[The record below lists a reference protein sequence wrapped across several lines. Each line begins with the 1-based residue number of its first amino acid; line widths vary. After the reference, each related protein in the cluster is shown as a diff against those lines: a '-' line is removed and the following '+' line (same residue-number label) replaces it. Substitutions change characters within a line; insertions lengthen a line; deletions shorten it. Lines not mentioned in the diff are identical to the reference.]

1 MLVTLLLASSLTVL
15 AGAII
20 APALPTMAEHFQDTP
35 GVDLLVRLV
44 LTMPALFIVVGA
56 PLAGWIADFRGRRGL
71 LLGAVLA
78 YAIAGTAGAFLPS
91 LATILVSRAL
101 LGLAV
106 AGIMTAVTALL
117 ADYYAGVDRA
127 RVMGF
132 QAASMGLGGLVFT
145 GLGGLLAGVDWRGPF
160 LVYLLALGVFPL
172 AFRMLWEPPKTGAS
186 PREMKAG
193 ARAEAHPGPEAS
205 QRQRQNSTDFP
216 WRVVAPVYGVA
227 FVMQVAFYTIPVQ
240 FPFHLAAV
248 AGGGPEL
255 AGLAIGTTSL
265 FFSLASLASA
275 RLNEGVGYGTVIGR
289 GFLVGAVGFAG
300 VGLAPSPLTMFPS
313 LAVAGIGIGLVLP
326 AMMVWLTTS
335 VAPRLR
341 GRALGGLTTAVFLGQ
356 FVSPLA
362 SQPFLVRVG
371 SEGVYLGVAGLL
383 VGVAVLLTLLVNG
396 HRRIRRNR
404 QPTDTAVASPLGE
417 GTLPGGGEQLPVE
430 EER

>member
-20 APALPTMAEHFQDTP
+20 APALPTMAEHFHDTP

-71 LLGAVLA
+71 LIGSVLA
-78 YAIAGTAGAFLPS
+78 YAVTGTAGAFLPS
-91 LATILVSRAL
+91 VGAILVSRGL

-106 AGIMTAVTALL
+106 AGVMTAVTALL
-117 ADYYAGVDRA
+117 ADYYGGADRA

-132 QAASMGLGGLVFT
+132 QAAFMGLGGLVFT

-160 LVYLLALGVFPL
+160 LVYLLALGVLPL
-172 AFRMLWEPPKTGAS
+172 TIRTLWEPLKEKDS
-186 PREMKAG
+186 PPERNVG
-193 ARAEAHPGPEAS
+193 SQPGP
-205 QRQRQNSTDFP
+205 QLGTGRWDSTDFP

-227 FVMQVAFYTIPVQ
+227 FIMQMAFYTIPVQ

-248 AGGGPEL
+248 TGGGPEL

-300 VGLAPSPLTMFPS
+300 VGLAASPLTMFPS

-326 AMMVWLTTS
+326 AMMVWLTTA

-383 VGVAVLLTLLVNG
+383 VLVALLLTLLVNG
-396 HRRIRRNR
+396 RRRIRRKNS
-404 QPTDTAVASPLGE
+404 PSSFASPPSGSSA
-417 GTLPGGGEQLPVE
+417 P
-430 EER
+430 